1 MADGREVAEFEA
13 VAKVLSTI
21 RSSNEDTLKAV
32 KVLQRMLHSATVQ
45 KKKKLLTAL
54 KKEVLARRLHNN
66 LVGILRS
73 NSRDEEYVQ
82 SVATCIALL
91 AHESDEMKDALEE
104 RGVVKELLCFLK
116 PSHPLYP
123 GLHLDERKGQFIA
136 SSLPGNKYYNNGSRH
151 ACMH

>member
-45 KKKKLLTAL
+45 KKKKLLIAL

-73 NSRDEEYVQ
+73 NSKDEEYVC

-91 AHESDEMKDALEE
+91 THECDEMKDAFEE
-104 RGVVKELLCFLK
+104 RGVVKELLAFLK
-116 PSHPLYP
+116 PGHPLYP
-123 GLHLDERKGQFIA
+123 GLHLGEKKGQFVMP
-136 SSLPGNKYYNNGSRH
+136 SL
-151 ACMH
+151 